1 MAGEKFHLFFCD
13 ACMRGPK
20 NLATPRKKIPLLHQ
34 PAQRNKKPLEM
45 VVEDL
50 ALLKEQVRGA
60 VSWIDEKPGDGF
72 GREVSGVGSFGE
84 FGSRIDFLVGRLWF
98 SRNEKVDIIHL
109 GTWWWV

>member
-1 MAGEKFHLFFCD
+1 MAGENFHLFFCD

-20 NLATPRKKIPLLHQ
+20 NLATPGKKIPLLHQ

-60 VSWIDEKPGDGF
+60 GSWIDEKTCLGLGGKIRSMIF
-72 GREVSGVGSFGE
+72 EEWKGW
-84 FGSRIDFLVGRLWF
+84 FL
-98 SRNEKVDIIHL
+98 IHL
-109 GTWWWV
+109 GTWFNLGSNPPPRMQSRV